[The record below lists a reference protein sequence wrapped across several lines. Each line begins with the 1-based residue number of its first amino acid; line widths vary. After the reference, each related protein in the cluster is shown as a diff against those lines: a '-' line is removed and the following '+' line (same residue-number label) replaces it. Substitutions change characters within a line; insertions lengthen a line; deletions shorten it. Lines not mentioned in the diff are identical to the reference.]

1 MDATLPMTSPAPKK
15 RWLFPLIKWTAF
27 ALVMAFIGRR
37 GMELWREAPAGAF
50 HIQWAWLVP
59 ALLFYSVG
67 WLPAVVFWQ
76 AMMRGCGQKAPWYDA
91 IRAYYFGHL
100 GKYVPGKAAVLV
112 IRAGMMKQVG
122 VHPGVAGITAVY
134 ETLTTMGAGAAIAVA
149 LAPFATSAT
158 MWESLP
164 SWLQPLRTQV
174 YLLPTIVIVATLA
187 ALPILSRIFTL
198 LAAKMAP
205 RDLQAGAPA
214 ISISTRMLFE
224 GLLTVS
230 FGWVLFSL
238 SLGCVMKA
246 LGAGTFTLADFPVWM
261 SATTLSTVGGF
272 VVLIAPGGLGVRE
285 MLQTEVLQ
293 SQPGITATQAFLASW
308 LLRAVW
314 MAGEVVTSLVLLWKP
329 RRSATTLIA
338 GTVETATRSQ
348 IAA

>member
-1 MDATLPMTSPAPKK
+1 MDDTLPLTPPAPKK

-37 GMELWREAPAGAF
+37 GMELWRDAPAGALQ
-50 HIQWAWLVP
+50 IQWAWLVP

-76 AMMRGCGQKAPWYDA
+76 AMLRGCGQKAPWYDA

-158 MWESLP
+158 MWENLP
-164 SWLQPLRTQV
+164 AWLQPLRTQH
-174 YLLPTIVIVATLA
+174 YLLPTIVLVATLA
-187 ALPILSRIFTL
+187 ALPVLSRIFTM

-205 RDLQAGAPA
+205 RDLQAGAPPV
-214 ISISTRMLFE
+214 SISTRMLFE
-224 GLLTVS
+224 GLIIVS

-246 LGAGTFTLADFPVWM
+246 LGASFTLADFPVWM

-293 SQPGITATQAFLASW
+293 SQPHITAAQAFLASW

-329 RRSATTLIA
+329 KRATIANTVDTVVRSK
-338 GTVETATRSQ
+338 

>member
-1 MDATLPMTSPAPKK
+1 MDDTLPITAPTPKK
-15 RWLFPLIKWTAF
+15 RWLFPVIKWTAF

-37 GMELWREAPAGAF
+37 GWELWRDAPAGALQ
-50 HIQWAWLVP
+50 IQWVWLVP
-59 ALLFYSVG
+59 ALLLYSVG
-67 WLPAVVFWQ
+67 WFPAVVFWQ
-76 AMMRGCGQKAPWYDA
+76 AMLRGCGQKAPWYDA

-149 LAPFATSAT
+149 LAPVATSAT
-158 MWESLP
+158 MWERLP
-164 SWLQPLRTQV
+164 AWLQPLRTQH
-174 YLLPTIVIVATLA
+174 YLLPGIVLLGTLT
-187 ALPILSRIFTL
+187 ALPVLARIFTM

-205 RDLQAGAPA
+205 RDLQAGSPPV
-214 ISISTRMLFE
+214 SISTRMLFE

-246 LGAGTFTLADFPVWM
+246 LGAGAFTLTDFSVWM

-285 MLQTEVLQ
+285 LLQTEVLQ
-293 SQPGITATQAFLASW
+293 SQPGITAAQAFLASW

-329 RRSATTLIA
+329 KPSTISTA
-338 GTVETATRSQ
+338 VETAARSKL
-348 IAA
+348 AA

>member
-1 MDATLPMTSPAPKK
+1 MTDTLPMTAPPPKK
-15 RWLFPLIKWTAF
+15 HWLFPVIKWTAF
-27 ALVMAFIGRR
+27 AVVMVFIGRR
-37 GMELWREAPAGAF
+37 AVELWRDAPAGAF
-50 HIQWAWLVP
+50 QIEWAWLVP

-76 AMMRGCGQKAPWYDA
+76 AMLRGCGQKAPWYDA

-158 MWESLP
+158 MWDSVP

-174 YLLPTIVIVATLA
+174 FLLPTIVIVATLA
-187 ALPILSRIFTL
+187 ALPVLSRIFTI

-205 RDLQAGAPA
+205 RDLQAGAPPV
-214 ISISTRMLFE
+214 SISTRMLFE
-224 GLLTVS
+224 GLVTVS
-230 FGWVLFSL
+230 FGWVLFAL

-246 LGAGTFTLADFPVWM
+246 LGAGSFTLHEFGVWM

-293 SQPGITATQAFLASW
+293 SQPNITATQAFLAAW

-314 MAGEVVTSLVLLWKP
+314 MAGEVITSLVLMWKP
-329 RRSATTLIA
+329 QRKTLINA
-338 GTVETATRSQ
+338 VETAARSKL
-348 IAA
+348 AA